1 MLERYPNSAD
11 RYLAGIKDDLPTIR
25 CAEGLMKISNHTQHT
40 CDVPSVIESPHH
52 FHALHLT
59 GLPHTEN
66 LTGNEKKFNN
76 S

>member
-1 MLERYPNSAD
+1 
-11 RYLAGIKDDLPTIR
+11 
-25 CAEGLMKISNHTQHT
+25 MKISNHTQQHT
-40 CDVPSVIESPHH
+40 CDMPSVFESPHH

-66 LTGNEKKFNN
+66 LTGNEKKFND